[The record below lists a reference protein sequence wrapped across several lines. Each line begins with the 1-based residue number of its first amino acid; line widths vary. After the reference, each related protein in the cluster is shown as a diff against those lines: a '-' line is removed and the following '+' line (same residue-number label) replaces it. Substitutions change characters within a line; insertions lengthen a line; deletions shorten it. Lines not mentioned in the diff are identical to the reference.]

1 MIICQE
7 TQCTG
12 CFACVNECKLD
23 CISMEENHYGELHP
37 KIDDSKCIECGA
49 CQKVC
54 PNNAEVSYR
63 YPIIC
68 YAAWNTNHTKRE
80 KSASG
85 GIGNA
90 LADFTINKKNGV
102 FVGTQ
107 YNKDFIPVHTM
118 AKKGDDISCYQGSK
132 YIKSIV
138 GNSTFRQIQSLLEK
152 GTDVT
157 YISTPCQIA
166 GLLSFLKKKYDN
178 LITVDLMCHGVSP
191 TRYFK
196 DELTRIMRNKKI
208 SHLTDVRFRDNENHN
223 FRMTL
228 WDNEKLLFNKSGRCE
243 YYFAAFLYGISL
255 RESCYS
261 CKYAKPERI
270 SDITIGDFIGLGKDV
285 SFNHPKENVSA
296 VLLNTEK
303 GKLFYEEMSKAY
315 PTIKNEQRLYEERLA
330 YPYSL
335 REPTPRPKCREKFRQ
350 QVRIKGFS
358 KAIRKTI
365 GFKVLKSRFWEFL
378 RQYAITRKL
387 LKVIKIDKD

>member
-12 CFACVNECKLD
+12 CFACINECKLD

-68 YAAWNTNHTKRE
+68 YAAWNTNHTKRA

-90 LADFTINKKNGV
+90 LAYFTINTKNGV

-138 GNSTFRQIQSLLEK
+138 GNSTFRQIQSLMKRNRRSL
-152 GTDVT
+152 
-157 YISTPCQIA
+157 YINTLPNG
-166 GLLSFLKKKYDN
+166 GLLSF
-178 LITVDLMCHGVSP
+178 
-191 TRYFK
+191 
-196 DELTRIMRNKKI
+196 
-208 SHLTDVRFRDNENHN
+208 
-223 FRMTL
+223 
-228 WDNEKLLFNKSGRCE
+228 
-243 YYFAAFLYGISL
+243 
-255 RESCYS
+255 
-261 CKYAKPERI
+261 
-270 SDITIGDFIGLGKDV
+270 
-285 SFNHPKENVSA
+285 
-296 VLLNTEK
+296 
-303 GKLFYEEMSKAY
+303 
-315 PTIKNEQRLYEERLA
+315 
-330 YPYSL
+330 
-335 REPTPRPKCREKFRQ
+335 
-350 QVRIKGFS
+350 
-358 KAIRKTI
+358 
-365 GFKVLKSRFWEFL
+365 
-378 RQYAITRKL
+378 
-387 LKVIKIDKD
+387 